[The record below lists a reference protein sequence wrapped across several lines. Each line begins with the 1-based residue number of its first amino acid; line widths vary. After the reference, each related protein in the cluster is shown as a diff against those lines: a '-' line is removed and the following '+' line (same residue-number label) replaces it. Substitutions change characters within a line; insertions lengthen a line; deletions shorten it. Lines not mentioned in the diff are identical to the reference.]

1 MDATKK
7 LVMTFLTDEYR
18 KLSLSIDD
26 PKSNVNENEI
36 KECMDLI
43 VSRDVFA
50 PNGES
55 LVKAVE
61 AKVVVTDTTA
71 YDLVL

>member
-1 MDATKK
+1 METTKK
-7 LVMTFLTDEYR
+7 LVMTFLTDEDR
-18 KLSLSIDD
+18 KVSLSIDD
-26 PKSNVNENEI
+26 PKPNVTENEI

-43 VSRDVFA
+43 VARDVFA
-50 PNGES
+50 PNGEA

>member
-1 MDATKK
+1 METTKK
-7 LVMTFLTDEYR
+7 LVMTFLTDEDR
-18 KLSLSIDD
+18 KVSLSIDD
-26 PKSNVNENEI
+26 PRGNVNENEI

-50 PNGES
+50 PNGEA
-55 LVKAVE
+55 LVKVIE